1 MNLLGKGEL
10 YKQHSDYNAGEQHSD
25 YNAGE
30 KHDRKTVIV
39 PIVDFAK

>member
-10 YKQHSDYNAGEQHSD
+10 YKQHSD

-39 PIVDFAK
+39 PIVDIAK